1 MFGVQT
7 SRSCANQPRLK
18 KASKVFM
25 LNIKVPINWLKVDQ
39 NAVRDVLRAY
49 WNWQNAADV
58 KKREPVKKM
67 VSSRNA

>member
-1 MFGVQT
+1 
-7 SRSCANQPRLK
+7 
-18 KASKVFM
+18 M